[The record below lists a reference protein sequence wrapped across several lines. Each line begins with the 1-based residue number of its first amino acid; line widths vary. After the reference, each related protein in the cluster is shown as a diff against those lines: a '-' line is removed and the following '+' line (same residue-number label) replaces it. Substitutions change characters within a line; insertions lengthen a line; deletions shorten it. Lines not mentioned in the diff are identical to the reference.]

1 MSNTWSK
8 DLTVVYNK
16 CIVELTKYWLI
27 QWYFWFVKLVNIWVE
42 KILIVRY
49 EFLGVKNYDF
59 TAHCPALTVHYPVL
73 TVHYPV
79 LTVQYPVLTVHY
91 PVLTLICPVITVHY
105 PVITL
110 HCPVLN
116 VHYPILNVNYPVFT
130 LHRTVITAQCW
141 SQITLKISKWF
152 FYRCGHH

>member
-16 CIVELTKYWLI
+16 CFVELTIYWLI

-91 PVLTLICPVITVHY
+91 PVLTLNCPVITLHC

-152 FYRCGHH
+152 CNRWHIT